1 MRLLTDAMLGT
12 LTTYL
17 RFAGHDTAYTLEEG
31 VDADSAVLE
40 LADREGRRLVT
51 RDRDLAARATGSYL
65 LTAHDV
71 EAQLTALVAQGL
83 ALPVPAEPTQCGS
96 CNGRLERVPGG
107 EPTPEYA
114 PAAVSGDSASGPVR
128 VWRCIDCDQHFW
140 KGTHWERMAET
151 LTDL

>member
-17 RFAGHDTAYTLEEG
+17 RFAGHDTAYTPEEG
-31 VDADSAVLE
+31 VEADDAVLE

-51 RDRDLAARATGSYL
+51 RDRDLAARATRGYL

-71 EAQLTALVAQGL
+71 EAQLTALVTQGL
-83 ALPVPAEPTQCGS
+83 TLSVPAEPTRCGS
-96 CNGRLERVPGG
+96 CNGRLEQVPGG

-114 PAAVSGDSASGPVR
+114 PTAVSADSAAGPVR
-128 VWRCIDCDQHFW
+128 VWRCVDCGQHFW
-140 KGTHWERMAET
+140 KGSHWERMAEA
-151 LTDL
+151 LTHL